1 MNVHNVLKLL
11 HLIAVVVFL
20 GDIVVTAVWRLLA
33 DRTRE
38 PRVIAYALR
47 LVQFTDK
54 YLLVPSV
61 FALAA
66 TGMLRAHLQGIPL
79 WTNPALAA
87 GQVSF
92 MLCGVVWS
100 QMLRPI
106 QARQLVMA
114 EALGDASGAAFDDY
128 LLLTKKWFRWGILAM
143 ALAFGSM
150 ALMVLH

>member
-1 MNVHNVLKLL
+1 MNVPKVLKLL

-47 LVQFTDK
+47 LVKITDT

-61 FALAA
+61 FTLAV
-66 TGMLRAHLQGIPL
+66 TGMLRAHLEGIPL

-87 GQVSF
+87 GQVCF

-100 QMLRPI
+100 QTLRPI
-106 QARQLVMA
+106 QARQLAMA
-114 EALGDASGAAFDDY
+114 ESLGAAGAAFDDY

-150 ALMVLH
+150 VLMVLH

>member
-20 GDIVVTAVWRLLA
+20 GDIIVTAVWRLLA

-38 PRVIAYALR
+38 PRVMAYALR
-47 LVQFTDK
+47 LVQFTDT

-66 TGMLRAHLQGIPL
+66 TGMLRAYLLDISL

-87 GQVSF
+87 GQVCF

-100 QMLRPI
+100 QTLRPI
-106 QARQLVMA
+106 QARQLAMA
-114 EALGDASGAAFDDY
+114 EAFSDSESSFDDY
-128 LLLTKKWFRWGILAM
+128 LLLTKKWFRWGIVAM

-150 ALMVLH
+150 ALMTLR

>member
-11 HLIAVVVFL
+11 HLVAVVVFL

-47 LVQFTDK
+47 LVHVTDK

-66 TGMLRAHLQGIPL
+66 TGMLRAHLQGISL
-79 WTNPALAA
+79 WTSPALAA
-87 GQVSF
+87 GQVCF

-100 QMLRPI
+100 QTLRPI
-106 QARQLVMA
+106 QARQLAMA
-114 EALGDASGAAFDDY
+114 EALDNAGASFEDY
-128 LLLTKKWFRWGILAM
+128 LLLTRKWFRWGCLAM

>member
-38 PRVIAYALR
+38 PRVIVYALR

-66 TGMLRAHLQGIPL
+66 TGMLRAHLQDIPL

-87 GQVSF
+87 GQVCF
-92 MLCGVVWS
+92 MLCGIVW
-100 QMLRPI
+100 QLTLRPI
-106 QARQLVMA
+106 QARQLAMA
-114 EALGDASGAAFDDY
+114 EAFGDTGVSFDDY
-128 LLLTKKWFRWGILAM
+128 LLLTQKWFRWGILAL

>member
-1 MNVHNVLKLL
+1 MNVNNVLKLL

-61 FALAA
+61 FALAL
-66 TGMLRAHLQGIPL
+66 TGMARAHLQGIPL

-87 GQVSF
+87 GQVCF

-100 QMLRPI
+100 QTLRPI
-106 QARQLVMA
+106 QARQLAMA
-114 EALGDASGAAFDDY
+114 EAFPDTGASFDEY

>member
-1 MNVHNVLKLL
+1 MNVNNVLKLL

-38 PRVIAYALR
+38 PQVIAYALR

-66 TGMLRAHLQGIPL
+66 TGMLRAHLQDIPL

-106 QARQLVMA
+106 QARQLAMA
-114 EALGDASGAAFDDY
+114 EALGDAGASFDDY